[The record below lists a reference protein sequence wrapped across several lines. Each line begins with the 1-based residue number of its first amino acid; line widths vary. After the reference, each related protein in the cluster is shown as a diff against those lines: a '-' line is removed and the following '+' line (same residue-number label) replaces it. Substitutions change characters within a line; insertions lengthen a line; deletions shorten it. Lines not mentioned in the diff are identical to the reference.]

1 MKETKNQ
8 SIRNL
13 LDCLDSLIKSTERRF
28 QRWDQIV
35 QAVIHDMETDIN
47 MPFVL
52 NVDKSGMLD
61 MVVKQ

>member
-8 SIRNL
+8 SILPNL
-13 LDCLDSLIKSTERRF
+13 LDCLDSLIKTRKENSKDGTRCK
-28 QRWDQIV
+28 
-35 QAVIHDMETDIN
+35 AVIHDMETDIN

-61 MVVKQ
+61 MVAKQ